1 MGCGTIPV
9 DAGIGTGS
17 AWRMGI
23 SIAAMRDVLHDLG
36 RLMMWE
42 PSWGT
47 GLPFAAILLVAF
59 MVTLAAA
66 QGVCPLVG
74 MA

>member
-1 MGCGTIPV
+1 
-9 DAGIGTGS
+9 
-17 AWRMGI
+17 
-23 SIAAMRDVLHDLG
+23 MRDALHDLG

-42 PSWGT
+42 PAWGT

-66 QGVCPLVG
+66 RGVCPFVG